1 MTYRGGM
8 GVGLGQSFK
17 MERIYIH
24 TDTHLLLIHVMI
36 GQKPTQILQSNYLS
50 IKTKS
55 KIKMIKKIVALGR
68 QTLKEKKK
76 KNTEIPILETL
87 MARLF
92 IINFLYLIYV
102 KNTSCKMIVWMSYKL
117 ESRLPG
123 EIATT
128 SEMGMIPF

>member
-55 KIKMIKKIVALGR
+55 KIKMIKKIVALGG
-68 QTLKEKKK
+68 QTLKEKK

-92 IINFLYLIYV
+92 IINSLYLIYV